1 MLFALFGVVFAPPLS
16 AQSPTR
22 EAYVAQSADKST
34 LTFYYDAQRDSRT
47 GTTWGIGD
55 TKKDEEGG
63 VFPGWA
69 AYNDDEDMR
78 ITRVVFDASFLDYRP
93 ISTARWFANLSVLW
107 YIDGLE
113 NLNTE
118 KVTDM
123 SGMFA
128 GCSALRSLDLR
139 NFNTENVTSMAA
151 MFAKCSELKS
161 LNINSFNTAKVTTML
176 AMFGECRKLMSL
188 NVTKFNTAKVNNMGS
203 MFHGCANLESLD
215 LKSFNT
221 DSVSNM
227 GKMFYECSGLSSLD
241 LRNFN
246 TSNVTTM
253 TSMFEK
259 CTSLK
264 TIYSSSVWQSASS
277 ERMFANCIDLRGAI
291 AYSSSQTDATM
302 ANPSTGYFTF
312 KSLGVLEAYVVQ
324 SVDKTRLTFYY
335 DKKRASHVDVT
346 WSIDDAKKVEDRT
359 EVPLWVERI
368 YKKDTITKR
377 VVLDASFR
385 DFRPTTTKQWFA
397 RLATVT
403 QIEGLE
409 YLNTEN
415 VTDMYG
421 MFSGCSSLTSLDLQH
436 FNTEKVTD
444 MSGMF
449 MNCSGLTA
457 LDLQHL
463 NTEKVTDMTV
473 MFAGCSGLR
482 TLDLQYLKTE
492 NVTNMHGMFAN
503 CSGLT
508 SLDLSSFKTENVK
521 NTSEMFSGCT
531 GLTSLN
537 LRGFNTSKVEDM
549 EFMFSDCT
557 GLPSLDLS
565 GFNTSKVE
573 VMDRMFS
580 GCTGLITLN
589 LENFKTV
596 NFPSLFA
603 VFEDCSNLT
612 TIYCNDNWR
621 SRTTWNMFKGCTKL
635 KGAVPYDEFNTA
647 GEMANPETG
656 YFTKKNP
663 GEKEVYVTQSADK
676 KTLTFY
682 YDAQRAT
689 RTGKTWGIEERRKD
703 NENLLVPM
711 WIGSIDKKDTIIT
724 RLMVDASFRDFY
736 PTTTNLWFANLGA
749 VTQIEGLENLN
760 TEKVTDM
767 FGMFSGCSGL
777 TSLTL
782 QYFNTQ
788 NVTDMFGMFLGCSA
802 LTSLDLQHLN
812 TSKVE
817 DMGYMFSGCSGLTS
831 LDLQHFNTEKVT
843 NLNAMFRGC
852 SSLTSLDLR
861 SFNTSNVAYMGRLF
875 EGCTNLTKIY
885 SETAWTSEE
894 SSNMF
899 KDCLKLKGVV
909 AYDANK
915 TDATM
920 ANSTTGY
927 FTVKPTALGR
937 VNFANEGAQTI
948 YTLQGK
954 RVHEAWQHLPAGVY
968 VVNGKKVIK

>member
-1 MLFALFGVVFAPPLS
+1 MNQKLRCFFAMLFVLFGVLFAPPLS

-22 EAYVAQSADKST
+22 EAYVAQSADKTT
-34 LTFYYDAQRDSRT
+34 LTFYYDAQRATRT
-47 GTTWGIGD
+47 GTTWAIND

-69 AYNDDEDMR
+69 AYDDDEDMR
-78 ITRVVFDASFLDYRP
+78 ITRAVFDASFLDYRP
-93 ISTARWFANLSVLW
+93 TSTARWFANLSVLW

-123 SGMFA
+123 SGMFS
-128 GCSALRSLDLR
+128 GCSALRSLDLSR
-139 NFNTENVTSMAA
+139 FNTENVTSMAS

-176 AMFGECRKLMSL
+176 AMFGGCGKLTSL
-188 NVTKFNTAKVNNMGS
+188 NVTKFNTANVNNMAS
-203 MFHGCANLESLD
+203 MFHGCGSLESLD

-221 DSVSNM
+221 DRVSNM
-227 GKMFYECSGLSSLD
+227 GRMFYECFGLTSLD

-246 TSNVTTM
+246 TSNVTIM

-259 CTSLK
+259 CTSLT

-277 ERMFANCIDLRGAI
+277 ERMFANCIDLRGAV

-302 ANPSTGYFTF
+302 ANSSTGYFTF

-335 DKKRASHVDVT
+335 DKERASHVDVT
-346 WSIDDAKKVEDRT
+346 WSIDDTKRVEDRT
-359 EVPLWVERI
+359 EVPIWVERI
-368 YKKDTITKR
+368 YKKDTITRR

-415 VTDMYG
+415 VTNMYG
-421 MFSGCSSLTSLDLQH
+421 MFSDCSSLTSLDLQH

-449 MNCSGLTA
+449 ANCSGLRT

-463 NTEKVTDMTV
+463 NTEKVTNMSW
-473 MFAGCSGLR
+473 MFATCSGLR
-482 TLDLQYLKTE
+482 TLDLQHLKTE

-521 NTSEMFSGCT
+521 NIGEMFFGCT
-531 GLTSLN
+531 GLTSLD
-537 LRGFNTSKVEDM
+537 LRAFNTSKVEDM
-549 EFMFSDCT
+549 EGTFSDCT
-557 GLPSLDLS
+557 GLTFLDLS
-565 GFNTSKVE
+565 GFVTLNVSS
-573 VMDRMFS
+573 MDDMFY

-589 LENFKTV
+589 LMNFKTA
-596 NFPSLFA
+596 NFPSLYRA
-603 VFEDCSNLT
+603 FENCSNLT
-612 TIYCNDNWR
+612 TIYCNENWR
-621 SRTTWNMFKGCTKL
+621 SSATWHMFKGCKKL
-635 KGAVPYDEFNTA
+635 KGAVAYEEFNTG

-663 GEKEVYVTQSADK
+663 GEKEAYVAQSADK

-682 YDAQRAT
+682 YDAQRVA
-689 RTGKTWGIEERRKD
+689 RTGKTWDIEERRKE

-711 WIGSIDKKDTIIT
+711 WIRSVEKNDTIT
-724 RLMVDASFRDFY
+724 KRVVLDASFRDFR
-736 PTTTNLWFANLGA
+736 PTTTELWFANLAA

-767 FGMFSGCSGL
+767 FGMFAGCSGL
-777 TSLTL
+777 TSLAL
-782 QYFNTQ
+782 QHFNTQ
-788 NVTDMFGMFLGCSA
+788 NVTDMFGMFW
-802 LTSLDLQHLN
+802 
-812 TSKVE
+812 
-817 DMGYMFSGCSGLTS
+817 
-831 LDLQHFNTEKVT
+831 
-843 NLNAMFRGC
+843 GC
-852 SSLTSLDLR
+852 SSLKSLDLR
-861 SFNTSNVAYMGRLF
+861 SFNTSNVADMRRLF

-894 SSNMF
+894 SSDMF
-899 KDCLKLKGVV
+899 KNCLKLQGAV

-927 FTVKPTALGR
+927 FTAKPTALGR
-937 VNFANEGAQTI
+937 VNFAKEGAQGI

-954 RVHEAWQHLPAGVY
+954 RVHEAWENLPAGVY